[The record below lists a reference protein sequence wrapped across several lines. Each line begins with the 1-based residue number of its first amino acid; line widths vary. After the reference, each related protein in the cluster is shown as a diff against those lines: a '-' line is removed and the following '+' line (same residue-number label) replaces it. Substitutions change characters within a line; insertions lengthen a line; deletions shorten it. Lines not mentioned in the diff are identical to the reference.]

1 MKKKLLSLLLVAVLL
16 MTTVSMG
23 FSSVASFAAA
33 TGKGAEAL
41 NVFSLTAGDISSA
54 TGTTTINIKSK
65 LSGYNVRVNS
75 IVGKIIMYQDTT
87 SVISNQINIALN
99 SGAICTTTGSNFNVS
114 ANNVSVSGLVRY
126 ECNYD
131 ILTTAGAV
139 VYSGLTGYGYGAVS
153 AWGNEAGAVGPEH
166 GEPTTDSKR
175 TFDYFDDLRTYY
187 VQVPTLTLSYKS
199 KVKSPWYGGSGSET
213 KGVSISAGTAPS
225 TLSLGGQIHWEYAG
239 AGKTV
244 YYEETWLSL
253 TAPASGDYNF
263 SITAGGLNGDRT
275 WATEMVYRADADRDN
290 ALNAANASLNKNLEK
305 SYYTEA
311 TWNTYLAAMD
321 MAMLVGKCFPG
332 LNWAFRTACT
342 SATSVISPLT
352 NAESALA
359 HAAADYSAFNT
370 AVSSFNSKKNA
381 TTDVYTY
388 EAGQTQWGT
397 TTTALYDSSAVAE
410 VENYINGV
418 SRSYMKYD
426 QTILD
431 GYTAEV
437 VSKTNSLS
445 YAPADY
451 TYFNIAKAESES
463 FIADRYT
470 YDSWTNYKLTADVA
484 LDISQSL
491 KANEQSTINQSIR
504 SLIQAKSTLQWAK
517 ANTTTLVE
525 SLTEAEEINRQYD
538 AGELITTLEGFSEAW
553 AEFETAYST
562 ADALRDVYADRQDEV
577 DTAAANLVVAINRLS
592 AYRVLDTTI
601 LSVAIRQR
609 PEYSA
614 DKYVAESY
622 SVWQSLVREGSTFI
636 QKASASYTASD
647 RKTYDD
653 YDEMVRLAN
662 MITEAY
668 NGLEKVKADFTA
680 LNAAVA
686 KIPSDDV
693 LNLYQDE
700 YVDAIKEL
708 SGLIDYGAT
717 FDQQDEVDAL
727 AASIEYSVAEL
738 TDNHLK
744 SADYSEVDAAIAAY
758 NEIDKTIRTQETLD
772 AVQAAIDAVDRTK
785 NIKQQ
790 SEVDAY
796 ADAINEAIANLKY
809 IAADYSLVE
818 QAIAAAE
825 AVENKEWYGNYDRV
839 QAAID
844 AVDWTLTIDKQD
856 IVNAYAD
863 DINRAVANLTVAE
876 ADYSGVTAAIE
887 EAKSLEPLSD
897 FTKESVEA
905 LDLAISKVVAGY
917 TKDRQAEVDAME
929 AEIRQA
935 LDNMELLP
943 ADYSE
948 ADAAIQYA
956 QSFNPAEYSNYDAV
970 QTAIDS
976 VDRTLNCRQYDILNA
991 QIQAIYTAVG
1001 NLRLLPANY
1010 DALNQKIEDAR
1021 YACANGPYEYTEESI
1036 QAVEDVIA
1044 SINWDYDIQ
1053 NQSEVD
1059 AYIPLIDAAL
1069 AKLKYVRADY
1079 SGYDAMLA
1087 KYEAVDKNLYAGTDA
1102 VYSSIQLIPTDI
1114 TIDRQAELDAM
1125 VEDINTRIDNLEYAD
1140 ADYTSVN
1147 TGIARY
1153 NEINRDYYNEE
1164 DLIPVDA
1171 AYRAVVL
1178 GLKANEQDR
1187 VTEMGTNLNAALD
1200 VLATKIKP
1208 ADLTA
1213 LNAALTAARAKY
1225 SEMYSTGYE
1234 IDPASEAA
1242 LTRSILEADEI
1253 TSVQNDISKQAEIDA
1268 LTAEIIENT
1277 ANLQYVFRI
1286 ITEDTNV
1293 IIEGEYMYGFEEG
1306 TMSRQAAEMI
1316 KFVGPAEIKFVETRN
1331 GFGTG
1336 TVVQFISTKDGSIL
1350 ESYTVVVFG
1359 DANGDSVID
1368 MFDVAYMCELISTF
1382 ETPSDVVLKSLDLN
1396 LDGSIDAVD
1405 LTIITSLANMDA
1417 TLMQDGTM
1425 GTY

>member
-1 MKKKLLSLLLVAVLL
+1 M
-16 MTTVSMG
+16 
-23 FSSVASFAAA
+23 
-33 TGKGAEAL
+33 
-41 NVFSLTAGDISSA
+41 
-54 TGTTTINIKSK
+54 
-65 LSGYNVRVNS
+65 
-75 IVGKIIMYQDTT
+75 
-87 SVISNQINIALN
+87 
-99 SGAICTTTGSNFNVS
+99 
-114 ANNVSVSGLVRY
+114 
-126 ECNYD
+126 
-131 ILTTAGAV
+131 
-139 VYSGLTGYGYGAVS
+139 
-153 AWGNEAGAVGPEH
+153 
-166 GEPTTDSKR
+166 
-175 TFDYFDDLRTYY
+175 
-187 VQVPTLTLSYKS
+187 
-199 KVKSPWYGGSGSET
+199 
-213 KGVSISAGTAPS
+213 
-225 TLSLGGQIHWEYAG
+225 
-239 AGKTV
+239 
-244 YYEETWLSL
+244 
-253 TAPASGDYNF
+253 
-263 SITAGGLNGDRT
+263 
-275 WATEMVYRADADRDN
+275 
-290 ALNAANASLNKNLEK
+290 
-305 SYYTEA
+305 
-311 TWNTYLAAMD
+311 
-321 MAMLVGKCFPG
+321 
-332 LNWAFRTACT
+332 
-342 SATSVISPLT
+342 
-352 NAESALA
+352 
-359 HAAADYSAFNT
+359 
-370 AVSSFNSKKNA
+370 
-381 TTDVYTY
+381 
-388 EAGQTQWGT
+388 
-397 TTTALYDSSAVAE
+397 
-410 VENYINGV
+410 
-418 SRSYMKYD
+418 
-426 QTILD
+426 
-431 GYTAEV
+431 
-437 VSKTNSLS
+437 
-445 YAPADY
+445 
-451 TYFNIAKAESES
+451 
-463 FIADRYT
+463 
-470 YDSWTNYKLTADVA
+470 
-484 LDISQSL
+484 
-491 KANEQSTINQSIR
+491 
-504 SLIQAKSTLQWAK
+504 
-517 ANTTTLVE
+517 
-525 SLTEAEEINRQYD
+525 
-538 AGELITTLEGFSEAW
+538 
-553 AEFETAYST
+553 
-562 ADALRDVYADRQDEV
+562 
-577 DTAAANLVVAINRLS
+577 VVAINRLS

-609 PEYSA
+609 SEYSA

-717 FDQQDEVDAL
+717 FDQQEDVDAL

-856 IVNAYAD
+856 IVNAYAN

-956 QSFNPAEYSNYDAV
+956 QSFNPAEYSNYDDV

-1178 GLKANEQDR
+1178 GLKANEQAR

-1306 TMSRQAAEMI
+1306 TTSRQAAEMI